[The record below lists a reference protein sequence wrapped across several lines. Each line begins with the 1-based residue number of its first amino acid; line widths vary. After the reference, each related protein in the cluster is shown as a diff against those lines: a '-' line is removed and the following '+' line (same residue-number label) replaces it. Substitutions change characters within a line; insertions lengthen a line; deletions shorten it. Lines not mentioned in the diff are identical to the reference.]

1 MEFAVGDII
10 ELDRY
15 MIFFDRGLTAQVLE
29 VFDENWGMVKVLKT
43 THTNLIGQAKFA
55 KLDLFKLVR
64 KGGLYV

>member
-29 VFDENWGMVKVLKT
+29 VFVGNWGMVKVLKT
-43 THTNLIGQAKFA
+43 KHTDLIGQTKFA

>member
-29 VFDENWGMVKVLKT
+29 VFDENWGMIKVLKT
-43 THTNLIGQAKFA
+43 THTNLIGQTKFV

>member
-29 VFDENWGMVKVLKT
+29 VFDENWGMVKVIKT
-43 THTNLIGQAKFA
+43 TYTDLIGQTKRAN
-55 KLDLFKLVR
+55 LDLFKLVR